1 MPTTMMQN
9 MIDPEVMGDMV
20 SAKLPAAVKISPFA
34 KIDNTLT
41 GVPGTT
47 ITIPCWKYIGDAE
60 DVAEAGA
67 IPIELLTTGKTNA
80 KIKKAGKGIEITDE
94 AILSG
99 LGDPIGQGV
108 IQLTKA
114 IASKVDNDC
123 MDILQTAPLKSGDG
137 VTTINYNGVVD
148 AVDLFEEED
157 QAPKVI
163 FIHPKQVTQL
173 RKDPDF
179 KDLNKYPLGDGVIMT
194 GVIGQIAGCQVV
206 PSKKVPKKSGK
217 YSCPIVKLVTKNE
230 ETEDETP
237 ALTIFMKRDILAES
251 DRDIEHKLTK
261 VTADEHYVVA
271 LTNESKV
278 VLAQFAETAPAQE
291 TTSQTAEGN

>member
-1 MPTTMMQN
+1 MATTMMKN
-9 MIDPEVMGDMV
+9 MVDPEVMGDMV
-20 SAKLPAAVKISPFA
+20 SAKLPSALKISPFA
-34 KIDNTLT
+34 KIDTTLT
-41 GVPGTT
+41 GTPGTT
-47 ITIPCWKYIGDAE
+47 ITVPCWKYIGDAE
-60 DVAEAGA
+60 DVAEGGA
-67 IPIELLTTGKTNA
+67 IPSELLTTGKT
-80 KIKKAGKGIEITDE
+80 KVTIKKAGKGVSITDE

-99 LGDPIGQGV
+99 LGDPVGQGV

-123 MDILQTAPLKSGDG
+123 MDVLQTATFKSGDG
-137 VTTINYNGVVD
+137 TSVINYNSVVD

-179 KDLNKYPLGDGVIMT
+179 KDLNKYPLGEGVIMT

-217 YSCPIVKLVTKNE
+217 YSCPIVKLVTENE

-237 ALTIFMKRDILAES
+237 ALTIFMKRDILMES
-251 DRDIEHKLTK
+251 DRDITHKLTE

-271 LTNESKV
+271 LTNDSKV
-278 VLAQFAETAPAQE
+278 VLAQFAAEDTAQTEESA
-291 TTSQTAEGN
+291 TT